1 MSNDNIIQ
9 SGFEPSLYQDI
20 QGIEQIKSNPNQQQG
35 LEKAADQF
43 EVQFLQMVLKNM
55 REATDA
61 LKEDDSLFSGEQTAF
76 YQEMYDDQLAAT
88 LVKSGDLGLSDS
100 IVKQMSEKL
109 KPES

>member
-1 MSNDNIIQ
+1 MTDSIYSN
-9 SGFEPSLYQDI
+9 FEPSMYQDI
-20 QGIEQIKSNPNQQQG
+20 QGIEQIKANPNQQEG

-61 LKEDDSLFSGEQTAF
+61 LKDDDDLMSSQQSGF
-76 YQEMYDDQLAAT
+76 YQEMYDDQLAVT
-88 LVKSGDLGLSDS
+88 LVKQGNLGLSDS
-100 IVKQMSEKL
+100 IVEQMAEKL